1 MVTRAHWRW
10 SRIESAVFLA
20 AAVQIAL
27 ASCAV
32 RSHAQ
37 QPGND
42 PAVANTASPSN
53 SQDSSG
59 SRITLDSV
67 AAIVNGELI
76 LESDVDAER
85 RFRAFQPFSEP
96 QPASRDRLMERLI
109 DRTLILQQMA
119 LQPQTPVSDSEL
131 DTQLM
136 ALRKAIPQCA
146 AAHCETDAGWK
157 KFVQSHGF
165 TVEEV
170 RERWR
175 QRMQVLRY
183 IEERFRMGI
192 TITQAQ
198 IDAYYQQTMLPAYAK
213 EKVTP
218 PAEASVSDRVSE
230 ILLQQQVD
238 KLLDDWLKALRA
250 QGSVVVIK
258 PGEEAP

>member
-1 MVTRAHWRW
+1 MNGAAP
-10 SRIESAVFLA
+10 SA
-20 AAVQIAL
+20 
-27 ASCAV
+27 
-32 RSHAQ
+32 
-37 QPGND
+37 PG
-42 PAVANTASPSN
+42 
-53 SQDSSG
+53 SQNSSG
-59 SRITLDSV
+59 DRVTLDSV
-67 AAIVNGELI
+67 AAVVNGELI

-119 LQPQTPVSDSEL
+119 LQPQTPVQDSEV
-131 DTQLM
+131 DTQLA

-157 KFVQSHGF
+157 KFVESHGF

-175 QRMQVLRY
+175 QRMEVLRY

-198 IDAYYQQTMLPAYAK
+198 IDAYYQQTMLPAYEK

>member
-1 MVTRAHWRW
+1 MIVRAQLRWRR
-10 SRIESAVFLA
+10 SRDGVFLVA
-20 AAVQIAL
+20 ALVSAL
-27 ASCAV
+27 SVAIQ
-32 RSHAQ
+32 AQ
-37 QPGND
+37 QT
-42 PAVANTASPSN
+42 V
-53 SQDSSG
+53 SSG
-59 SRITLDSV
+59 ATSMAPNTPASQNSSGDRVTLDSV
-67 AAIVNGELI
+67 AAVVNGELV

-119 LQPQTPVSDSEL
+119 LQPQTPVEDSEV
-131 DTQLM
+131 DTQLA

-157 KFVQSHGF
+157 KFVESHGF

-175 QRMQVLRY
+175 QRMEVLRY

-198 IDAYYQQTMLPAYAK
+198 IDAYYQQTMLPAYEK

-250 QGSVVVIK
+250 QGSVVVIN

>member
-1 MVTRAHWRW
+1 MMVRTQLRWRR
-10 SRIESAVFLA
+10 SRDGVFLVA
-20 AAVQIAL
+20 ALLSVLSL
-27 ASCAV
+27 AI
-32 RSHAQ
+32 HAQ
-37 QPGND
+37 ESVSGGATSTAPNSPG
-42 PAVANTASPSN
+42 
-53 SQDSSG
+53 SQNSSG
-59 SRITLDSV
+59 DRVTLDSV
-67 AAIVNGELI
+67 AAVVNGELI
-76 LESDVDAER
+76 LESDVDTER

-119 LQPQTPVSDSEL
+119 LQPQTPVEDSEV
-131 DTQLM
+131 DTQLA

-157 KFVQSHGF
+157 KFVESHGF

-175 QRMQVLRY
+175 QRMEVLRY
-183 IEERFRMGI
+183 IEERFRLGI

-198 IDAYYQQTMLPAYAK
+198 IDAYYQQTMLPAYEK

-218 PAEASVSDRVSE
+218 PTEASVSDRVSE

>member
-1 MVTRAHWRW
+1 MIVRTH
-10 SRIESAVFLA
+10 SRSSKYESTTLLVA
-20 AAVQIAL
+20 AL
-27 ASCAV
+27 ACALCMPI
-32 RSHAQ
+32 HAQ
-37 QPGND
+37 QP
-42 PAVANTASPSN
+42 ASGAINGAAPGAPGPQNPSG
-53 SQDSSG
+53 D
-59 SRITLDSV
+59 RVTLDSV
-67 AAIVNGELI
+67 AAVVNGELI

-119 LQPQTPVSDSEL
+119 LQPQTPVEDSEV
-131 DTQLM
+131 DTQLA

-157 KFVQSHGF
+157 KFVESHGF

-175 QRMQVLRY
+175 QRMEVLRY

-198 IDAYYQQTMLPAYAK
+198 IDTYYQQTMLPAYEK

>member
-1 MVTRAHWRW
+1 MNADAQLRW
-10 SRIESAVFLA
+10 SRSSGILV
-20 AAVQIAL
+20 AAVLAYAL
-27 ASCAV
+27 STTAQ
-32 RSHAQ
+32 AQ
-37 QPGND
+37 QPAQG
-42 PAVANTASPSN
+42 PQAAATN
-53 SQDSSG
+53 SASG
-59 SRITLDSV
+59 SQNSPGQRVTLDSV

-119 LQPQTPVSDSEL
+119 LQPQTPVGDSEV
-131 DTQLM
+131 DTQLA

-146 AAHCETDAGWK
+146 AFHCETDAGWK
-157 KFVQSHGF
+157 KFVESHGF

-175 QRMQVLRY
+175 QRMEVLRY

-198 IDAYYQQTMLPAYAK
+198 IDTYYQQTMLPAYAK
-213 EKVTP
+213 ENVTA

-230 ILLQQQVD
+230 ILLQQRVD
-238 KLLDDWLKALRA
+238 KLLDDWLTALRA